1 MYIENDKQ
9 KFLIYC
15 FLDANSKKF
24 CLMEKML
31 QDICGGSKTLINLY
45 WNNIYSDI
53 HDNLSYKL

>member
-1 MYIENDKQ
+1 MYIANDKQ

-15 FLDANSKKF
+15 FLAANSKKF